1 LEVEFDLGAASWRPR
16 SNLGGGEL
24 EAEDDLTAA
33 RRGGRVRRRRS
44 AGVAGRGR
52 PGRWAARGRA
62 RGGDGR
68 WESPAVGGE
77 TLSTGDLGKRGE
89 EGKRCWLGC
98 DVRWPRDWTAIF

>member
-44 AGVAGRGR
+44 AGVAA
-52 PGRWAARGRA
+52 RWT
-62 RGGDGR
+62 
-68 WESPAVGGE
+68 WPAGEVGGKGAG
-77 TLSTGDLGKRGE
+77 SRRGWE
-89 EGKRCWLGC
+89 VGVAGGGR
-98 DVRWPRDWTAIF
+98 